1 MGGRE
6 KREVSLGE
14 GERKE
19 RDDRTLNVVELEKT
33 RERSSPRNT
42 FFFTNTLHNSVK
54 LQSADRVN

>member
-33 RERSSPRNT
+33 RERPSPRNT
-42 FFFTNTLHNSVK
+42 FVFTNTLHDSAK
-54 LQSADRVN
+54 LQSADIVN